1 MGDEVATD
9 AAAAGPSLG
18 ETLKAARE
26 AKNLSVEKAAADL
39 HLRPELIEKLEA
51 DQLAELGAPVFVKG
65 YLRQYALLLGLET
78 DRVTELYARAGGPEE
93 SPVVGKKPVKLRDD
107 QQVAIWGAAA
117 LIAVLGGLA
126 TLIWWQTGPA
136 PEPEVALPEAVET
149 LEPVALAPEEQVTE
163 APEPDVE
170 EPATAAAEEEAEPVS
185 EAATPGPKVFQVEMS
200 FSADSWAEVTDPNGQ
215 RLFYGLGRAGARSRF
230 AAQGPISFLL
240 GNADG
245 VALAVDGQPYPIPS
259 EGRQGNLARF
269 VVLAED

>member
-1 MGDEVATD
+1 MADDSATD
-9 AAAAGPSLG
+9 AVAAGPSLG
-18 ETLKAARE
+18 ETLKAARQ
-26 AKNLSVEKAAADL
+26 AKSLTVEKAAADL
-39 HLRPELIEKLEA
+39 HLRPELIDKLEA
-51 DQLAELGAPVFVKG
+51 DQLADLGAPVFVKG

-78 DRVTELYARAGGPEE
+78 EQVTELYARAGGPEE

-107 QQVAIWGAAA
+107 QQVAIWGAAV
-117 LIAVLGGLA
+117 LIAVLGSIA
-126 TLIWWQTGPA
+126 TLIWWQTGPEPA
-136 PEPEVALPEAVET
+136 PDLALPEAVEP
-149 LEPVALAPEEQVTE
+149 LEPVVLAPEEE
-163 APEPDVE
+163 
-170 EPATAAAEEEAEPVS
+170 ATADVVVDEDPPTAAVPA
-185 EAATPGPKVFQVEMS
+185 EAAPDGPPPGPKVFQVEMS

-245 VALAVDGQPYPIPS
+245 VALAVDGVPYPIPN